1 MALVGWLCGGPG
13 LDENSEGGEF
23 FMAMAISRTDRVYA
37 LVYGEE
43 SPTDEEWTH
52 CVALCRERAG
62 RDSRFLV
69 ETRGGGPDA
78 KQRRMLAEAMHNE
91 DTRVAVLTDSFVA
104 RGILTALAWL
114 GLPQRGFGLQ
124 DLRAAGSYLELTQ
137 LELSHAASE
146 LERLRIMLEIEEIKR
161 RHRMSA

>member
-1 MALVGWLCGGPG
+1 
-13 LDENSEGGEF
+13 
-23 FMAMAISRTDRVYA
+23 MAMAISRSNRVYT
-37 LVYGEE
+37 LVYGEDA
-43 SPTDEEWTH
+43 PTDEEWVH

-78 KQRRMLAEAMHNE
+78 KQRKALAELMRHE
-91 DTRVAVLTDSFVA
+91 DTRVAVLTDSIIA

-114 GLPQRGFGLQ
+114 GLPQRGFAL
-124 DLRAAGSYLELTQ
+124 DDVRAAGAYLQLSPEELT
-137 LELSHAASE
+137 LASAELD
-146 LERLRIMLEIEEIKR
+146 RLRAILEIEEIKR